1 MSEITEKALDLI
13 ETFEVRRAR
22 DIDDSILMSMT
33 APIVAGEEQNQI
45 ISLFNSKQYL
55 QDDEKGYIASF
66 VVMSPTNIPLV
77 FFSFRCGELFKKP
90 QVEKMKIGHDA
101 AIAFKKLMN
110 GSCKSEEE
118 NQQAFAAVKRAAIDE
133 GLTPDDCLNLYQ
145 KKELWNKD
153 EKLEATK
160 EITKV
165 LVSYPAIELKLF
177 GTNESAKEYWKSLGF
192 PEDMKMGG
200 TLFWLKAVK
209 IIEKITRYV
218 GCQYV
223 YLFAADKEAEGQLV
237 QYYRVG
243 LGFNSDSNLSA
254 NKPTFDW
261 QCQFL
266 YQSIDELLDRRKQF
280 LDYVSNYKEDKGN
293 V

>member
-45 ISLFNSKQYL
+45 ISLFNSEQYL
-55 QDDEKGYIASF
+55 QDDEKGYLASF

-77 FFSFRCGELFKKP
+77 FFSFRCGELFKEP

-118 NQQAFAAVKRAAIDE
+118 SQQALAAVKRAIDE
-133 GLTPDDCLNLYQ
+133 GLTPDDWQNLYQ
-145 KKELWNKD
+145 KKESWNKD

-177 GTNESAKEYWKSLGF
+177 GTNESAKEYWKSLGL

-266 YQSIDELLDRRKQF
+266 YQSIDELLDRRKLF
-280 LDYVSNYKEDKGN
+280 LDYVSNYKEDKEN

>member
-1 MSEITEKALDLI
+1 MSEITEKTLDLI

-22 DIDDSILMSMT
+22 DVDETILMSMT
-33 APIVAGEEQNQI
+33 APIVDGEEQNQI

-55 QDDEKGYIASF
+55 QDDEKGYLASF

-77 FFSFRCGELFKKP
+77 FFSFRCGELFKEP

-101 AIAFKKLMN
+101 AIAFQKLMN

-118 NQQAFAAVKRAAIDE
+118 SQQALAAVKRAIDE
-133 GLTPDDCLNLYQ
+133 GLTPDDWQNLYQ
-145 KKELWNKD
+145 KKESWNKD

-165 LVSYPAIELKLF
+165 LVSYPAVELKLF
-177 GTNESAKEYWKSLGF
+177 GTNESAKEYWKSLEL
-192 PEDMKMGG
+192 PENMKMGE

-223 YLFAADKEAEGQLV
+223 YLFAADKEADGQLV
-237 QYYRVG
+237 QYYKVR
-243 LGFNSDSNLSA
+243 LGFKSDSSLSA
-254 NKPTFDW
+254 NKPHFDW

-266 YQSIDELLDRRKQF
+266 FQSTDELLDRRKKF
-280 LDYVSNYKEDKGN
+280 VSYVSNYKEDN
-293 V
+293 